1 MQAQQ
6 KYITWRPQQRFSIL
20 RMFMK
25 PVKITLKWLRE
36 KKREF
41 WKKNRNT
48 WKKKRDYGKKKRE
61 FCPQDTK
68 YVKELGVGPEE
79 LSEIA
84 ENCEVFRVLLGLLSR
99 DTLETKAGVKM
110 NKKV

>member
-1 MQAQQ
+1 ME
-6 KYITWRPQQRFSIL
+6 KKTG
-20 RMFMK
+20 
-25 PVKITLKWLRE
+25 LRE
-36 KKREF
+36 
-41 WKKNRNT
+41 
-48 WKKKRDYGKKKRE
+48 KKRE

-84 ENCEVFRVLLGLLSR
+84 ENCEVFRVLLGLLPR